1 MKEQE
6 QTVFVVDDDEE
17 VRDSLTV
24 LLQSV
29 GLKVKGYGSAQDFL
43 DDYDPGR
50 SGCLVLD
57 IRMPGMSGTELQ
69 ERLGDRRATL
79 PIIMVTGHGDVAL
92 AVKSMKAG
100 ALDFL
105 QKPFN
110 EQELLDLVHHA
121 LANDAERRS
130 ASNRR
135 QAVIDRLA
143 SLTPR
148 EREVMELIVDGKANK
163 NIATALGLSR
173 RTVEIHRARV
183 MKKTEAESLAELVA
197 MVLLTRD

>member
-1 MKEQE
+1 MNETD

-17 VRDSLTV
+17 VRDSLAV
-24 LLQSV
+24 LFQSV
-29 GLKVKGYGSAQDFL
+29 GLTVRQYGSAQDFL
-43 DDYDPGR
+43 DDYDPHR

-69 ERLGDRRATL
+69 ERLRDRRATL
-79 PIIMVTGHGDVAL
+79 PVIMVTGHGDVSL
-92 AVKSMKAG
+92 AVRSMKAG

-110 EQELLDLVHHA
+110 EQDLLDLVHHA
-121 LANDAERRS
+121 LANDAKRRS
-130 ASNRR
+130 ESSRR

-163 NIATALGLSR
+163 NIASALGVSR

-183 MKKTEAESLAELVA
+183 MKKAGAGSLAELVG

>member
-29 GLKVKGYGSAQDFL
+29 GLRVRGYASAQGFL

-79 PIIMVTGHGDVAL
+79 PIIMVTGHGDVSL

-121 LANDAERRS
+121 LAADEERRS

-163 NIATALGLSR
+163 NIAAALGLSQ

-183 MKKTEAESLAELVA
+183 MKKTGAESLAELVA
-197 MVLLTRD
+197 KVLLTRN